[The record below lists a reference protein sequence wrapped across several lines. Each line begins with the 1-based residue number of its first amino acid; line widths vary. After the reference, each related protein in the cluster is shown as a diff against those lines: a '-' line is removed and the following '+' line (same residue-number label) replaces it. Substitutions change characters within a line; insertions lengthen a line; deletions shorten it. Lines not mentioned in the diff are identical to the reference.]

1 MKSHIIKMFPKKGR
15 QKAMSV
21 GYEIVALGM
30 LLHGALAFGIGFML
44 SLIPRK
50 ASGFVAFVLFYFT
63 IAIWYTATFNFQM
76 LIYSTFFVPY
86 VIVGLVGFVFGTF
99 CLGRG
104 GHYKRK
110 SPSKREI
117 SSHE

>member
-1 MKSHIIKMFPKKGR
+1 
-15 QKAMSV
+15 MSV

-50 ASGFVAFVLFYFT
+50 AIGFTAFVLFYFV

-76 LIYSTFFVPY
+76 LIHSTFFIPY
-86 VIVGLVGFVFGTF
+86 VIVGMIGFVFGTF
-99 CLGRG
+99 WLGTR

-110 SPSKREI
+110 SPSKREV
-117 SSHE
+117 SSHG